1 MYVPQNVI
9 GVYSTDYNVLIFK
22 LALAIFLIHG
32 IPLYR
37 MDFIDSSI
45 IMCYDL

>member
-32 IPLYR
+32 LYR

-45 IMCYDL
+45 NYVL